1 MLNSDDLTHMNA
13 DLMAMRG
20 DHVVSIVLRRG
31 ETTLAAQN
39 VRIARVA
46 RHGMPVMNGQTEE
59 NRGQAL
65 IMGDVDLDV
74 QAHDR
79 FTYNNVLYRIVMV
92 RPNRTV
98 MTVAEAVVVE

>member
-1 MLNSDDLTHMNA
+1 
-13 DLMAMRG
+13 MAMRG
-20 DHVVSIVLRRG
+20 DHEVSIVLRRE

-46 RHGMPVMNGQTEE
+46 RHGLPVQNGQTGEDH
-59 NRGQAL
+59 GQAL

>member
-1 MLNSDDLTHMNA
+1 MLNSDDLTHMNS
-13 DLMAMRG
+13 DLMSMRG
-20 DHVVSIVLRRG
+20 DRVVSIVLRRG

-79 FTYNNVLYRIVMV
+79 LTYNGVLYRVVMV
-92 RPNRTV
+92 RPNRSV
-98 MTVAEAVVVE
+98 MTVAELTVVE